1 MQAAALLVF
10 CAQGAKVQGG
20 ERRLRLFSLP
30 PCRSRRSETPAA
42 LSPIII
48 GGKTINRKQK
58 LGKNPFLP
66 SNQQASPCG

>member
-10 CAQGAKVQGG
+10 CAQVSRGQGG

-30 PCRSRRSETPAA
+30 LVAPAT

-48 GGKTINRKQK
+48 GGKPINRKQK

>member
-10 CAQGAKVQGG
+10 CAQVSREQGAGG
-20 ERRLRLFSLP
+20 ERRLRLFSL
-30 PCRSRRSETPAA
+30 SLVAPAA

-48 GGKTINRKQK
+48 GGKPINRKQN

>member
-10 CAQGAKVQGG
+10 CAKGSRGTSEQGG

-30 PCRSRRSETPAA
+30 LVAPAA

-48 GGKTINRKQK
+48 GGKPINRKQK

-66 SNQQASPCG
+66 STQQASPCG

>member
-10 CAQGAKVQGG
+10 CGVQGGKGG

-30 PCRSRRSETPAA
+30 PCRSRRSETPAT

-66 SNQQASPCG
+66 STQQASPCG